1 MAAETPGV
9 AGGPPSAGPEGPN
22 SGSSRDS
29 GFFAELLDEAE
40 RSAKSGPAQQS
51 GSAQRSGQSSRG
63 RSREEGAEP
72 DPRQLARDVVYRL
85 LAVRARSVHE
95 LLEALRGKEI
105 DAELAR
111 ETVQKFVDA
120 GLVDDASFAQE
131 WVRARHEQQGLG
143 RKALGFELR
152 RKGVAEEF
160 IQHAL
165 DEVDSESE
173 EDRAREL
180 VRRKM
185 RGGGRGD
192 RAARTRRLVGMLA
205 RKGYSEGLAY
215 RVVRDELDH
224 EDAGAADPLALDEL
238 AEEQLGQELP

>member
-1 MAAETPGV
+1 MGAETPGV

-40 RSAKSGPAQQS
+40 RSAKSGPAQ
-51 GSAQRSGQSSRG
+51 RSGRPSRG
-63 RSREEGAEP
+63 RSREDGAEQ

-95 LLEALRGKEI
+95 LLEALREKEV

-120 GLVDDASFAQE
+120 GLVDDAAFAQE
-131 WVRARHEQQGLG
+131 WVRARHEQRGLG

-180 VRRKM
+180 VRRKV
-185 RGGGRGD
+185 RGGGKGD

-224 EDAGAADPLALDEL
+224 EDTGDPLAVDDL